1 MVLVEEAD
9 QEDPHVEVI
18 QDQEEVPTV
27 VMVDQVV

>member
-9 QEDPHVEVI
+9 QEDPHVEVM
-18 QDQEEVPTV
+18 QDLEEVPLL